1 MAEVFSIGMLLLG
14 LEPIMVRSQSIFHLG
29 ENSQGAN
36 GGNRSLD
43 RIFRTSHSFQGV
55 RTKTR
60 WQLIRMHSRDSADGS

>member
-36 GGNRSLD
+36 GGNMSLD
-43 RIFRTSHSFQGV
+43 RIFRSSHPF
-55 RTKTR
+55 
-60 WQLIRMHSRDSADGS
+60 SRSENQDSLAADPHALSRLG